1 MTAFG
6 VGTSASCAKESVAQ
20 AAANR
25 TIAAWRTD
33 RACVRSM
40 AESLEFGLAAHV
52 GDCAGHLVCGLDH
65 LGVHLIGALS
75 RNEVGDLGDGIDVG
89 SLDIALLDDPKRSV
103 ARNADRRLAGSSCLL
118 EVIAAERQQAGFVDE
133 VRDRQLAE
141 RLRRRLAW
149 DRRGYEAGLADGDR
163 GRRLGNEN
171 RWAHVIAVHG
181 DKLAIRV
188 GVERAI
194 AGVDRVAIRR
204 RDLEPTPPLNR
215 QIELV
220 ARVGQGAL
228 NVDAADR
235 RGANPEAD
243 LSAFWNGCV
252 AAAV

>member
-40 AESLEFGLAAHV
+40 AESLEFGLAA
-52 GDCAGHLVCGLDH
+52 
-65 LGVHLIGALS
+65 LS

-89 SLDIALLDDPKRSV
+89 SLDVALLDDPKRSV
-103 ARNADRRLAGSSCLL
+103 ARDADRRLAGSSCLL

-149 DRRGYEAGLADGDR
+149 DRRGYEAG
-163 GRRLGNEN
+163 
-171 RWAHVIAVHG
+171 
-181 DKLAIRV
+181 
-188 GVERAI
+188 
-194 AGVDRVAIRR
+194 
-204 RDLEPTPPLNR
+204 
-215 QIELV
+215 
-220 ARVGQGAL
+220 
-228 NVDAADR
+228 
-235 RGANPEAD
+235 
-243 LSAFWNGCV
+243 
-252 AAAV
+252 